1 MAIWDTVLKALKNA
15 FLNEKDAL
23 GYTIPFFG
31 FAILIGEIHMIIPL
45 HSAYFSSNNFH
56 VYYQSLASAVAV
68 TAY

>member
-31 FAILIGEIHMIIPL
+31 LAILIGEIHMIITL
-45 HSAYFSSNNFH
+45 
-56 VYYQSLASAVAV
+56 QSGIFLIQ
-68 TAY
+68 